1 MRWNKQALK
10 KWILWSNP
18 KDSPEKIALK
28 RTLKVH
34 LLLLV
39 LFSISSSPSFSK
51 KPKQKMHV
59 QTTYLQPKKPLAAK
73 EKIALENTKKS
84 SLAHVLENQKKA
96 VKKQAPNLSKNPSK
110 VTGKKEPSKNRLEQ
124 LEKNLKKIEDSFKE
138 SPKELFVAVEAS
150 VEVKES
156 IPYETLVV
164 HLLQKTLKLID
175 DESVDVHI
183 HVQPNGI
190 VDKIIEISSLSSLN
204 ARIVESALEK
214 MVFPG
219 FDGEEAIEL
228 NLHLCTGN

>member
-1 MRWNKQALK
+1 
-10 KWILWSNP
+10 
-18 KDSPEKIALK
+18 
-28 RTLKVH
+28 
-34 LLLLV
+34 
-39 LFSISSSPSFSK
+39 
-51 KPKQKMHV
+51 MHV

-73 EKIALENTKKS
+73 EKIALEKTKKS
-84 SLAHVLENQKKA
+84 SLAQVLENQKKTA
-96 VKKQAPNLSKNPSK
+96 KKQDANLTKNPSK
-110 VTGKKEPSKNRLEQ
+110 VTEKKEPSKNRMEQ
-124 LEKNLKKIEDSFKE
+124 LEKNLKKIENSLKE
-138 SPKELFVAVEAS
+138 APKELFVAVEAS

-183 HVQPNGI
+183 YVQPNGL

-219 FDGEEAIEL
+219 FDGQEPIEL

>member
-1 MRWNKQALK
+1 MRWNKQALT

-73 EKIALENTKKS
+73 EKITLEKTKKS
-84 SLAHVLENQKKA
+84 SLAQVLENQKKA
-96 VKKQAPNLSKNPSK
+96 VKIENSL
-110 VTGKKEPSKNRLEQ
+110 KEA
-124 LEKNLKKIEDSFKE
+124 
-138 SPKELFVAVEAS
+138 PKELFVAVEAS

-183 HVQPNGI
+183 HVQPNGL

-219 FDGEEAIEL
+219 FDGQEPIEL